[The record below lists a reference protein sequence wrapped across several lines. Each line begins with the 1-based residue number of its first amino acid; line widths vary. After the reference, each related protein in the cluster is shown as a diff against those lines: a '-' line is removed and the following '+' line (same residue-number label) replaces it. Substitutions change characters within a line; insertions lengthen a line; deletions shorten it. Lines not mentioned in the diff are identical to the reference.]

1 MPLFRIKGRA
11 PDETYLFDE
20 NPDPDRYEAVEDVPE
35 PVAVKASKPAEK
47 AAPAAQDEE

>member
-20 NPDPDRYEAVEDVPE
+20 APDDRYEAVEDVPE